1 MRGGGGIRA
10 GVPQQTPAAAL
21 GLSRSEL
28 ERQRLCVC
36 VRERERAR
44 ACVYPPPR
52 SACPAANLSAS
63 VCVCERER
71 ARALNLPSLGLAQ
84 GDPLLLIPMLTS
96 AWERKIRSG
105 NETRGEGHWHLLG
118 ELPCE
123 ARRRLSCVQFELSKT
138 EPVLYSN
145 RHQFVDHSHKN
156 LFSGFVGGR
165 WRKWQSSGFECKHWK
180 PAVLPSTQPA
190 SGSLHFC
197 HPPSLRKARAL
208 PCSRENHA
216 AASPRSRGRGITFRP
231 CRKKHLSALA
241 RTQARQPLGGRRAQ
255 GSRAAWPSA
264 AAVWFVDSCF
274 FTKHR

>member
-1 MRGGGGIRA
+1 MCL
-10 GVPQQTPAAAL
+10 PAAAL

-63 VCVCERER
+63 ICVCERER

-84 GDPLLLIPMLTS
+84 GDPLLLIPMLPS

-118 ELPCE
+118 ESPCE

-138 EPVLYSN
+138 ELVLYRN
-145 RHQFVDHSHKN
+145 GHQFVDSHKN

-165 WRKWQSSGFECKHWK
+165 WRKWLSSGFECKHWK

-197 HPPSLRKARAL
+197 HPPSLRKAL
-208 PCSRENHA
+208 PCSRESHA

-255 GSRAAWPSA
+255 GSRATAWPSA

-274 FTKHR
+274 FTRQR